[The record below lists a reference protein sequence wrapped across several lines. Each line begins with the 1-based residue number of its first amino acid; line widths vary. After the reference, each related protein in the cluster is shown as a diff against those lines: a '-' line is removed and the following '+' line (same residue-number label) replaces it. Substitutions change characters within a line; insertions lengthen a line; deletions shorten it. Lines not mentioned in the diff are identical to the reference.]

1 MTIAKYEIQLQSISK
16 QRDGFKQNLEELREE
31 VRKNRALISR
41 LQRDVLDA
49 QKNANT
55 YKEQCAV
62 ATHKLGSLED
72 SNRSLE
78 EQLEN
83 RKVKGNYDISDEHND

>member
-1 MTIAKYEIQLQSISK
+1 MQNISK
-16 QRDGFKQNLEELREE
+16 QRDGLKQNLEELREE

-41 LQRDVLDA
+41 LQREVLDA

-62 ATHKLGSLED
+62 ATHKIDTLQA
-72 SNRSLE
+72 SNHCLE
-78 EQLEN
+78 EQLDKL
-83 RKVKGNYDISDEHND
+83 KVK